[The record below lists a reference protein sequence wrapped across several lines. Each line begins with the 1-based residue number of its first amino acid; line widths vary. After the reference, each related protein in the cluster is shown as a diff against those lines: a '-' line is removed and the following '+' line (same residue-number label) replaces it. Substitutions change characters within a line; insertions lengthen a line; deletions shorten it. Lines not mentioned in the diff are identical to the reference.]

1 MKEIIYNLKVT
12 DSGSL
17 KRITSDAVSAK
28 RVLSDLASTAQKSCE
43 SLSGFPV
50 TASYSSLTNVS
61 SSGLR
66 SYYDW
71 VTREGF
77 SDSSSL
83 GTEHEMS
90 YSDIKNLIETLS
102 FVIRNRNDD
111 LLRGKDSSGHLIV
124 DEQRYMSDN
133 DGHLPSTLRPSAL
146 EDLISTLK
154 KLEERRNQLGA
165 LEGVET
171 ERTHIQ
177 TLINQRRKYFEK
189 ISETS
194 SEPSVT
200 SDMSM
205 EDLERSLKWFKNAV
219 KTTTGAAFDYYN
231 QKLSST
237 VSLLKGYQH
246 LMKLPEMEQETD
258 RLGGL
263 GKAELKVGLKAIGM
277 DGLRK
282 RIKELQD
289 MLSDTKTPMSASQR
303 KELTKLVASYESYE
317 KILRKSDVTVEKSW
331 SSIKGIGGGISSL
344 TETLEENRGA
354 WATITGVVDSAIQIY
369 QGVRTV
375 ISIVEALTAATTA
388 NTAAT
393 TAQGVAKTAEATI
406 DTTATGVEVA
416 NSAARA
422 TASGIE
428 TTADVAGAAAK
439 TMKAHAGIP
448 WVGIAIGAGMVAT
461 LVGIMEALP
470 KFADGGI
477 AYGPTLGIFGE
488 YAGAKS
494 NPEVVA
500 PLDKLKSLIGD
511 SGSVAGMRMETR
523 VRGRDLVMAIANE
536 TRINRKRTNI
546 KL

>member
-1 MKEIIYNLKVT
+1 MKDIIYNLKVT

-90 YSDIKNLIETLS
+90 YSDIKNLIEMLS

-246 LMKLPEMEQETD
+246 LMKLPEMEQETG

-263 GKAELKVGLKAIGM
+263 GKAELKVELKAIGM

-303 KELTKLVASYESYE
+303 KEMKKLVASYEDYE

-331 SSIKGIGGGISSL
+331 SSMKGIGGGISSL

-369 QGVRTV
+369 QGVRSV
-375 ISIVEALTAATTA
+375 ISIVEALTTATTA
-388 NTAAT
+388 TTAAT
-393 TAQGVAKTAEATI
+393 TAQGVAKTAEAAI

>member
-1 MKEIIYNLKVT
+1 
-12 DSGSL
+12 
-17 KRITSDAVSAK
+17 
-28 RVLSDLASTAQKSCE
+28 
-43 SLSGFPV
+43 
-50 TASYSSLTNVS
+50 
-61 SSGLR
+61 
-66 SYYDW
+66 
-71 VTREGF
+71 
-77 SDSSSL
+77 
-83 GTEHEMS
+83 MS
-90 YSDIKNLIETLS
+90 YSDIKNLIDTLS

-124 DEQRYMSDN
+124 DDQRYMSDN

-177 TLINQRRKYFEK
+177 TLIDQRRKYFEK
-189 ISETS
+189 ISEIS

-246 LMKLPEMEQETD
+246 LMKLPEMEQETG

-263 GKAELKVGLKAIGM
+263 GKAELKVELKAIGM

-282 RIKELQD
+282 RIKELQN
-289 MLSDTKTPMSASQR
+289 MLSDTKNPMSVSQR
-303 KELTKLVASYESYE
+303 KEMTKLVASYEDYE

-344 TETLEENRGA
+344 TETLQENRGA

-375 ISIVEALTAATTA
+375 ISIVEALTGATET
-388 NTAAT
+388 NTSAT
-393 TAQGVAKTAEATI
+393 IAQGAAKTVEATI
-406 DTTATGVEVA
+406 DTTATGVEVT

-422 TASGIE
+422 AASTIE

-439 TMKAHAGIP
+439 TMKAHASIP

-461 LVGIMEALP
+461 LVGIMESLP

-511 SGSVAGMRMETR
+511 SGAVAGVRMKGR
-523 VRGRDLVMAIANE
+523 VRGRDIVMAIANE

>member
-1 MKEIIYNLKVT
+1 MKVT

>member
-1 MKEIIYNLKVT
+1 
-12 DSGSL
+12 
-17 KRITSDAVSAK
+17 
-28 RVLSDLASTAQKSCE
+28 
-43 SLSGFPV
+43 
-50 TASYSSLTNVS
+50 
-61 SSGLR
+61 
-66 SYYDW
+66 
-71 VTREGF
+71 
-77 SDSSSL
+77 
-83 GTEHEMS
+83 
-90 YSDIKNLIETLS
+90 
-102 FVIRNRNDD
+102 
-111 LLRGKDSSGHLIV
+111 
-124 DEQRYMSDN
+124 
-133 DGHLPSTLRPSAL
+133 
-146 EDLISTLK
+146 
-154 KLEERRNQLGA
+154 
-165 LEGVET
+165 
-171 ERTHIQ
+171 
-177 TLINQRRKYFEK
+177 
-189 ISETS
+189 
-194 SEPSVT
+194 
-200 SDMSM
+200 
-205 EDLERSLKWFKNAV
+205 
-219 KTTTGAAFDYYN
+219 
-231 QKLSST
+231 
-237 VSLLKGYQH
+237 
-246 LMKLPEMEQETD
+246 MEQETG

-263 GKAELKVGLKAIGM
+263 GKAELKVELKAIGM

-282 RIKELQD
+282 RIKELQN
-289 MLSDTKTPMSASQR
+289 MLSDTKNPMSASQR

-344 TETLEENRGA
+344 TETLQENRGA
-354 WATITGVVDSAIQIY
+354 WATITGVIDSAIKIY

-393 TAQGVAKTAEATI
+393 TAQGVAKTAEAAI
-406 DTTATGVEVA
+406 DITATGIEVA

-422 TASGIE
+422 AASNIE

-461 LVGIMEALP
+461 LVGIMAALP

-511 SGSVAGMRMETR
+511 SGSVAGLRMETR
-523 VRGRDLVMAIANE
+523 VRGRDIVVALANE

>member
-1 MKEIIYNLKVT
+1 MKVT

-50 TASYSSLTNVS
+50 TSSYSSLTNVS

-90 YSDIKNLIETLS
+90 YSDIKNLIDTLS

-124 DEQRYMSDN
+124 DDQRYMSDN

-177 TLINQRRKYFEK
+177 TLIDQRRKYFEK
-189 ISETS
+189 ISEIS

-263 GKAELKVGLKAIGM
+263 GKAELKVELKAIGM

-282 RIKELQD
+282 RIKELQN
-289 MLSDTKTPMSASQR
+289 MLSDTKNPMSVSQR
-303 KELTKLVASYESYE
+303 KEMKKLVASYEDYE

-344 TETLEENRGA
+344 TETLQENRGA

-375 ISIVEALTAATTA
+375 ISIVEALTGATET
-388 NTAAT
+388 NTSAT
-393 TAQGVAKTAEATI
+393 IAQGAAKTVEATI
-406 DTTATGVEVA
+406 DTTATGVEVT

-422 TASGIE
+422 AASNIE

-439 TMKAHAGIP
+439 TMKAHASIP

-461 LVGIMEALP
+461 LVGIMESLP

-511 SGSVAGMRMETR
+511 SGAVAGVRMKGR
-523 VRGRDLVMAIANE
+523 VRGRDIVMAIANE

>member
-61 SSGLR
+61 SSALR

-90 YSDIKNLIETLS
+90 YSDIKNLIDTLS

-111 LLRGKDSSGHLIV
+111 LLRGKDSSGHPIV

-133 DGHLPSTLRPSAL
+133 DGHLPSTLRPSVL

-200 SDMSM
+200 SDMNM

-237 VSLLKGYQH
+237 VSFLKGYQH
-246 LMKLPEMEQETD
+246 LMKLPEMEQETG

-263 GKAELKVGLKAIGM
+263 GKAELKVELKAIGM

-289 MLSDTKTPMSASQR
+289 MLSDTKTPMSGSQR
-303 KELTKLVASYESYE
+303 KEMKKLVSSYEDYE

-344 TETLEENRGA
+344 TETLQENRGA

-369 QGVRTV
+369 QGVRSV
-375 ISIVEALTAATTA
+375 ISIVEALTGATET

-393 TAQGVAKTAEATI
+393 IAQGAAKTEEASI
-406 DTTATGVEVA
+406 DTTATGVEVT

-461 LVGIMEALP
+461 LVGIMESLP

-511 SGSVAGMRMETR
+511 SGSVAGLRMETR
-523 VRGRDLVMAIANE
+523 VRGRDIVVALANE

>member
-50 TASYSSLTNVS
+50 TSSYSSLTNV

-90 YSDIKNLIETLS
+90 YSDIKNLIDTLS

-177 TLINQRRKYFEK
+177 TLIDQRRKYFEK

-246 LMKLPEMEQETD
+246 LMKLPEMEQETG

-263 GKAELKVGLKAIGM
+263 GKAELKVELKAIGM

-282 RIKELQD
+282 RIKELQN
-289 MLSDTKTPMSASQR
+289 MLSDTKNPMSASQR
-303 KELTKLVASYESYE
+303 KEMTKLVASYEDYE

-344 TETLEENRGA
+344 TETLQENRGA

-375 ISIVEALTAATTA
+375 ISIVEALTGATET
-388 NTAAT
+388 NTSAT
-393 TAQGVAKTAEATI
+393 IAQGAAKTVEATI
-406 DTTATGVEVA
+406 DTTATGVEVT

-422 TASGIE
+422 AASTIE

-439 TMKAHAGIP
+439 TMKAHASIP

-461 LVGIMEALP
+461 LVGIMESLP

-511 SGSVAGMRMETR
+511 SGAVAGVRMKGR
-523 VRGRDLVMAIANE
+523 VRGRDIVMAIANE